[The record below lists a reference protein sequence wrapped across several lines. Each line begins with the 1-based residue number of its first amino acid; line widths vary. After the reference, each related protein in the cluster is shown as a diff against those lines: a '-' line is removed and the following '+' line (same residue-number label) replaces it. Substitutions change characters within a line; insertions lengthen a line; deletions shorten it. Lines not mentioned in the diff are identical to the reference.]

1 MEVSSSNLAFK
12 LSFIGIDE
20 LKPHEEVVEKSV
32 ELLANKILS
41 QAVVRDPLLV
51 DQESLVILDGMHRL
65 SSLKMLKCRFAPC
78 CLLDYDNDKIK
89 VGSWYRLF
97 NVDRADKVAEDLLKK
112 NALDYSKQ
120 KTTFTKISNN
130 PQAIVMT
137 VDGST
142 YSVPDADPVKEAR
155 TAVLLEKEM
164 VKTGHRVEYL
174 PEEMAI
180 QQLRSGEVTFLIAP
194 PIFSKEQIRRCGI
207 RGDLLPHK
215 VTRHVIPSRPLSI
228 NVPLSL
234 LRDREISQLE
244 ADLKLKEILSLR
256 RMTLKPPGS
265 IVEGRRYDEELL
277 VFS

>member
-1 MEVSSSNLAFK
+1 M
-12 LSFIGIDE
+12 IGIDE

-65 SSLKMLKCRFAPC
+65 SSLKTLKCRFAPC
-78 CLLDYDNDKIK
+78 CLLDYDSDKIK

-97 NVDRADKVAEDLLKK
+97 NVEKADKVAEDLLKK

-137 VDGST
+137 VDGTT
-142 YSVPDADPVKEAR
+142 YSVPNADPVKGVR

-174 PEEMAI
+174 SEEMAI
-180 QQLRSGEVTFLIAP
+180 QQLRSREMTFIIAT

-234 LRDREISQLE
+234 LRDQEISGLE
-244 ADLKLKEILSLR
+244 ADLKLKEILSLK

-265 IVEGRRYDEELL
+265 VVEGRRYEEELL

>member
-1 MEVSSSNLAFK
+1 MEISSSTLAFK
-12 LSFIGIDE
+12 LSLIEIGE

-32 ELLANKILS
+32 EQLANKIMS

-65 SSLKMLKCRFAPC
+65 SSLKTLKCCFAPC
-78 CLLDYDNDKIK
+78 CLLDYDNERIK

-97 NVDRADKVAEDLLKK
+97 NVDRADKVAEEILKT

-174 PEEMAI
+174 SEEMAI
-180 QQLRSGEVTFLIAP
+180 QHLRSREVTLVIAT
-194 PIFSKEQIRRCGI
+194 PIFTKEQIRRCGI
-207 RGDLLPHK
+207 NRNLLPHK
-215 VTRHVIPSRPLSI
+215 VTRHVIPSRPLNI

-234 LRDREISQLE
+234 LRDPGISRCE
-244 ADLKLKEILSLR
+244 ANLKLKEILSLR
-256 RMTLKPPGS
+256 RMTSKPPGS
-265 IVEGRRYDEELL
+265 VVEGRRYEEELL